1 MKRPYKNAC
10 DARAPRQSGLTIIE
24 IMVTLAIAAVLI
36 GLALPAF
43 NAFVAQ
49 RSLTAQ
55 VNDFLVA
62 IQYARSE
69 AGRRGTVVS
78 VLALDATNAANEWGP
93 GWCVVVG
100 NPPPVACPNDA
111 TNLRT
116 YPALGTN
123 TLDATGALNALT
135 TLSFSSRG
143 LLLPPAAAGGLNLCN
158 PSEDIGRSIT
168 LSAIGRV
175 ASHTPVVAV
184 LDCNP

>member
-1 MKRPYKNAC
+1 MNRACYPCDLRPS
-10 DARAPRQSGLTIIE
+10 RQKGITIIE
-24 IMVTLAIAAVLI
+24 IMVTLAIAAVLV

-43 NAFVAQ
+43 NGFVAQ
-49 RSLTAQ
+49 RTLTAQ

-93 GWCVVVG
+93 GWCVMVG
-100 NPPPVACPNDA
+100 NPAPVACDA
-111 TNLRT
+111 TALRT
-116 YPALGTN
+116 YPTLGVN
-123 TLDATGALNALT
+123 TLDATGALDAVA

-143 LLLPPAAAGGLNLCN
+143 LLLAPAAAGSLNLCN
-158 PSEDIGRSIT
+158 ADEDVGRQIT

-175 ASHTPVVAV
+175 SSHTPIVAV
-184 LDCNP
+184 LDCHP